1 MCSALCSSI
10 SRRRFQVLSLLLC
23 FEIDCGMP
31 ASRID
36 NVTGQKKQS
45 TNRVHDVVPSSRKI
59 EFISFR
65 GKSVKT

>member
-1 MCSALCSSI
+1 MCSALRSGI
-10 SRRRFQVLSLLLC
+10 SRCRFQVFPLLLC

-36 NVTGQKKQS
+36 NVTSQKKQS

-65 GKSVKT
+65 GKSVKK